1 MPKTR
6 RNSSR
11 ARKKASLQRAVTEK
25 TNKRMTS
32 SVDEVERAWHFLK
45 PLIVL
50 LGTGL
55 IGQITL
61 YVEGNP
67 TGGVPGGDPS
77 TILDTGF
84 VATKSSHQ
92 VLANNPFL
100 NDLCALANSI
110 LVVAALVY
118 AVYVALWVGDFGL
131 AFRLLSCQFFRA
143 YCGWFTYLPPS
154 PEFLQSNYDVPEIFS
169 SGAFG
174 ELLRGRFPV
183 TMVNN
188 EVGLLPFVSFFSGH
202 VANIVIAANHMYING
217 FQRMGLIFH
226 VLNCLQVY
234 RLLAT
239 RGHYSIDIIVG
250 FVVAVH
256 VTNPA
261 ERLGLYFSS
270 VSRQD
275 FVNGKGDDGKKFFIK
290 YFESLIDIQNN
301 TFTSLRKS
309 NPIQKPPL
317 REFAEN
323 LEESYS
329 KFVAANVPKQKII
342 DLFSKSYNETP
353 QAIKKR
359 FESINGSFN
368 EMMEQLKEQ
377 HERNMRSLE
386 DKYNELKNSTS

>member
-110 LVVAALVY
+110 LVVAALY

-131 AFRLLSCQFFRA
+131 AFDYCHANFFVHTVGGLRT
-143 YCGWFTYLPPS
+143 CHHR
-154 PEFLQSNYDVPEIFS
+154 QSFCK
-169 SGAFG
+169 A
-174 ELLRGRFPV
+174 
-183 TMVNN
+183 TMT
-188 EVGLLPFVSFFSGH
+188 
-202 VANIVIAANHMYING
+202 
-217 FQRMGLIFH
+217 FQ
-226 VLNCLQVY
+226 
-234 RLLAT
+234 
-239 RGHYSIDIIVG
+239 
-250 FVVAVH
+250 
-256 VTNPA
+256 
-261 ERLGLYFSS
+261 
-270 VSRQD
+270 
-275 FVNGKGDDGKKFFIK
+275 K
-290 YFESLIDIQNN
+290 YFPQE
-301 TFTSLRKS
+301 
-309 NPIQKPPL
+309 PL
-317 REFAEN
+317 V
-323 LEESYS
+323 SYLA
-329 KFVAANVPKQKII
+329 V
-342 DLFSKSYNETP
+342 
-353 QAIKKR
+353 
-359 FESINGSFN
+359 GS
-368 EMMEQLKEQ
+368 Q
-377 HERNMRSLE
+377 
-386 DKYNELKNSTS
+386 

>member
-131 AFRLLSCQFFRA
+131 AFRLLSCQFFS
-143 YCGWFTYLPPS
+143 CILW
-154 PEFLQSNYDVPEIFS
+154 
-169 SGAFG
+169 
-174 ELLRGRFPV
+174 
-183 TMVNN
+183 MVY
-188 EVGLLPFVSFFSGH
+188 V
-202 VANIVIAANHMYING
+202 
-217 FQRMGLIFH
+217 
-226 VLNCLQVY
+226 
-234 RLLAT
+234 LAT
-239 RGHYSIDIIVG
+239 FAR
-250 FVVAVH
+250 
-256 VTNPA
+256 
-261 ERLGLYFSS
+261 
-270 VSRQD
+270 VS
-275 FVNGKGDDGKKFFIK
+275 
-290 YFESLIDIQNN
+290 
-301 TFTSLRKS
+301 
-309 NPIQKPPL
+309 
-317 REFAEN
+317 A
-323 LEESYS
+323 
-329 KFVAANVPKQKII
+329 KQ
-342 DLFSKSYNETP
+342 L
-353 QAIKKR
+353 
-359 FESINGSFN
+359 
-368 EMMEQLKEQ
+368 
-377 HERNMRSLE
+377 
-386 DKYNELKNSTS
+386 

>member
-169 SGAFG
+169 SGAFS

-183 TMVNN
+183 TVVNN

-270 VSRQD
+270 V
-275 FVNGKGDDGKKFFIK
+275 
-290 YFESLIDIQNN
+290 
-301 TFTSLRKS
+301 
-309 NPIQKPPL
+309 
-317 REFAEN
+317 
-323 LEESYS
+323 
-329 KFVAANVPKQKII
+329 
-342 DLFSKSYNETP
+342 
-353 QAIKKR
+353 
-359 FESINGSFN
+359 
-368 EMMEQLKEQ
+368 
-377 HERNMRSLE
+377 
-386 DKYNELKNSTS
+386 